1 VQFDDGRELMI
12 YQMRLQSGAVDPVS
26 SGTLVRPNGESVFL
40 PRAAFHMTP
49 IDFWKS
55 EKTEAKYPI
64 GWRVEIASEN
74 LQFNVRAVL
83 KNQELTLTPLTY
95 WEGAI
100 DTEPIEGR
108 GYLEL
113 TGYAGA
119 LHELQR

>member
-1 VQFDDGRELMI
+1 
-12 YQMRLQSGAVDPVS
+12 
-26 SGTLVRPNGESVFL
+26 
-40 PRAAFHMTP
+40 MTP
-49 IDFWKS
+49 THFWKS
-55 EKTEAKYPI
+55 EKTGANYPI
-64 GWRVEIASEN
+64 GWRVEIPQEN

-100 DTEPIEGR
+100 DTEPIKGR

-113 TGYAGA
+113 IGYAGA